1 MNEKNAR
8 QILTLAAISSVTGF
22 VVAIVLALRGQQG
35 TATLFLVLSLADS
48 IAAWFLYRQ
57 YTRLRSTRWNAE
69 LKSSQDEINNLLSD
83 DKPKEEQ
90 EPPVAQP

>member
-8 QILTLAAISSVTGF
+8 HILTLAAISSVTGF
-22 VVAIVLALRGQQG
+22 VIGTILGLRGQQG
-35 TATLFLVLSLADS
+35 TATLFLVLSLADA
-48 IAAWFLYRQ
+48 IATWFLYRQ

-69 LKSSQDEINNLLSD
+69 LKRSQDEINNLLAD
-83 DKPKEEQ
+83 EKPKEPQ

>member
-35 TATLFLVLSLADS
+35 TATLFLVLSR
-48 IAAWFLYRQ
+48 RQ
-57 YTRLRSTRWNAE
+57 HRSLVPLQA
-69 LKSSQDEINNLLSD
+69 IY
-83 DKPKEEQ
+83 
-90 EPPVAQP
+90 PPA